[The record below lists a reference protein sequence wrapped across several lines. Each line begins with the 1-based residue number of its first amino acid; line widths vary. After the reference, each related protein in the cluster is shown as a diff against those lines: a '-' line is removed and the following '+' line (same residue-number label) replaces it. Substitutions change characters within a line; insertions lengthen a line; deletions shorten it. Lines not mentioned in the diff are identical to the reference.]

1 MTFAVIV
8 SGRVEVLLGFPSLQ
22 DRPAGRSVV
31 PVLLPVVSGGL
42 GLSQSE
48 TKTVD
53 SCDHSRRKRPLSRVV
68 FLKKS

>member
-1 MTFAVIV
+1 MIGRRSFLLGQFGPIFEGRLLLV

-31 PVLLPVVSGGL
+31 PVLLPVVSGGP

-48 TKTVD
+48 TKVD
-53 SCDHSRRKRPLSRVV
+53 S
-68 FLKKS
+68 